1 MNQYFLTEI
10 ALKKGY
16 IERKPALKELLKIL
30 FPHHT
35 EKELWENPVECD
47 KLNETIDVFLK
58 NMLGKSTADLCID
71 YFISLYGD
79 GSIRTDHSTIR
90 QTIHE
95 VVKHKE
101 KIYKNIEE
109 RCKT

>member
-35 EKELWENPVECD
+35 EKR
-47 KLNETIDVFLK
+47 T
-58 NMLGKSTADLCID
+58 MGKPS
-71 YFISLYGD
+71 
-79 GSIRTDHSTIR
+79 RMR
-90 QTIHE
+90 
-95 VVKHKE
+95 
-101 KIYKNIEE
+101 
-109 RCKT
+109 